1 MSCANQ
7 GLIISNLMK
16 IHFFL
21 SSLCSYEGYGSN
33 SLALQEALKVTKY
46 FMEKKNA
53 QLRNTPVQIL
63 RR

>member
-7 GLIISNLMK
+7 SLIISNLMK

-46 FMEKKNA
+46 FVEKK
-53 QLRNTPVQIL
+53 
-63 RR
+63 